1 MSQPNQKAK
10 KIDLLLHGAAQ
21 VLTCTGASPSD
32 LGVLKNGW
40 VAVSGERIIGIGE
53 GNDTFEVFKALGNID
68 ANPFQTL
75 DVSGKV
81 VAPGFV
87 DCHTHLV
94 FGGSRV
100 DEYIAKLPRGDKTI
114 LESRN
119 IKTGLEAS
127 MIMTREAT
135 ETRLFEDAKLR
146 LSHMLISGTT
156 TAEIKSGY
164 GFSTEH
170 ELRQLRVIQRLKQAQ
185 PIDLHSTFLGAHGWS
200 PDMTKGEYLQLL
212 LEEMIPEVGRSGLAT
227 ACDVWCDEGYYTAAE
242 SERILSKAL
251 SVGMKPKIHTDAYSY
266 IRGSDLA
273 ADMKMLSADH
283 LNFTPYQAMEKLA
296 AAGVTGVLLPGTDF
310 NVNHPTLADPGM
322 MLKAGMTL
330 ALGTN
335 LNPGNYIESMPF
347 ILILACKRHGMTPE
361 EAIRA
366 ATRGGAAALGLESD
380 RGSIEP
386 GKRADLQIWDTD
398 RYENIIYRQG
408 TNLIGEVIKNGCLVV
423 DTTATRREINE

>member
-10 KIDLLLHGAAQ
+10 WIDLLLHGAAQ
-21 VLTCTGASPSD
+21 VLTCTGVSASD
-32 LGVLKNGW
+32 LGVLNNGW
-40 VAVSGERIIGIGE
+40 VAVSGERIIGVGE
-53 GNDTFEVFKALGNID
+53 GKETFEVFKALESID
-68 ANPFQTL
+68 ASPSQTL

-100 DEYIAKLPRGDKTI
+100 DEYIAKLPRGDMTM
-114 LESRN
+114 LERRN

-127 MIMTREAT
+127 MDMTREAT
-135 ETRLFEDAKLR
+135 AARLFEDAKLR
-146 LSHMLISGTT
+146 LNHMLLSGTT

-164 GFSTEH
+164 GFTTEH
-170 ELRQLRVIQRLKQAQ
+170 ELRMLRVIRQLKHAQ
-185 PIDLHSTFLGAHGWS
+185 PIELHPTFLGAHGW
-200 PDMTKGEYLQLL
+200 PADMRKSDYLRLL

-251 SVGMKPKIHTDAYSY
+251 SMGMKPKIHTDAYSY

-283 LNFTPYQAMEKLA
+283 LNYTPFQAMEKLA
-296 AAGVTGVLLPGTDF
+296 AAGVPGVLLPGTDF
-310 NVNHPTLADPGM
+310 NVNHPNLTDPGL

-366 ATRGGAAALGLESD
+366 ATRGGATALGLESD
-380 RGSIEP
+380 RGTIEP

-408 TNLIGEVIKNGCLVV
+408 TNLIDAVIKNGRLVV
-423 DTTATRREINE
+423 DTTAIRREIK